1 MVRRDGTPIIVE
13 THGRTIAYRG
23 HQVRITAIRD
33 ITERKKAEEALRESE
48 ARFRTIAETLPV
60 LISLSRTEDSA
71 ILFTNTAYNDAF
83 GFRKEEIIGPK
94 GQDVYCDPADRTKMI
109 DTIKEQG
116 FINNY
121 QLKAKKSDGT
131 PLWLLSSV
139 RPIMYEGKPA
149 IIGASIDITERK
161 QAEEAL
167 RKSEKRHHSLFE
179 NMLDG
184 YAYCRMIFEGGIPLD
199 FVYLDVNPA
208 FERLTGLKDVAGKR
222 VSEVIPG
229 IREANPELFEIYGRV
244 AMTGKPERF
253 ETYLDSLHIW
263 FSISVYSPEKEYF
276 VAVFDNITE
285 RKRAEEALRDNIQ
298 LLNDIIDGSPSPIF
312 LKDRDGK
319 FITINASLERMLG
332 RSRQELKG
340 KTDYDIAPKE
350 VADYW
355 RSHDAKVM
363 ATGKAIQMEEVADL
377 QDGHHIFLA
386 NKFPLVNANG
396 QVYGIGAISHDIT
409 ERKQAEEALRLSEE
423 KFALSFANNPAAI
436 AMTRLEDGL
445 FLEVNDTWVALNG
458 YSREE
463 AIGHFAREMHIW
475 PTTEAVSRFVQE
487 LQEKGFLRGWEQEFL
502 KKSGEV
508 FVAQLS
514 AQVLTLRGEKVIL
527 STFVDITERKR
538 AEEALQTTLQRLHT
552 LVASMH
558 SSILLVNDDGR
569 IAFANQAF
577 CDYFNLRDS
586 FADLVGIT
594 SDEMIEKI
602 KNAYLHSDEQVA
614 HIREIVRQGQSVTGE
629 EIAMRNGRSCLRD
642 FIPIYRDGKSYGRLW
657 QHTDITERKRAEEE
671 LRKSRDELE
680 IRVQERTSDLKE
692 ANEALRQLSSRLL
705 SAQEEERKRI
715 AGEIHDTLGACLSA
729 IKFKVEGAV
738 QQIGETAAVATQSF
752 GTILPVIQEG
762 IEECRRMQQ
771 DLRPSLLD
779 DLGLLATLSWF
790 CRRYQTIYTGIKV
803 ELEQA
808 LEESDIPN
816 ALKIVIFRVTQEG
829 MNNIAK
835 HSKADLV
842 HLSLRKMDGRIE
854 LVLKDNGQGFDL
866 KKVLGSESTKRGL
879 GLTSMRER
887 TELSGGSFAIES
899 SGGKRNNRSCFMV
912 IERG

>member
-1 MVRRDGTPIIVE
+1 MM
-13 THGRTIAYRG
+13 
-23 HQVRITAIRD
+23 TAIR
-33 ITERKKAEEALRESE
+33 
-48 ARFRTIAETLPV
+48 
-60 LISLSRTEDSA
+60 
-71 ILFTNTAYNDAF
+71 
-83 GFRKEEIIGPK
+83 
-94 GQDVYCDPADRTKMI
+94 
-109 DTIKEQG
+109 
-116 FINNY
+116 
-121 QLKAKKSDGT
+121 
-131 PLWLLSSV
+131 
-139 RPIMYEGKPA
+139 
-149 IIGASIDITERK
+149 DITERK

-167 RKSEKRHHSLFE
+167 QESEEKYRNLFE
-179 NMLDG
+179 NIEEMVTVYEVERDDNGQIIERWLRDANRAFLRAVG
-184 YAYCRMIFEGGIPLD
+184 VSSIDKIRGKTSSQIF
-199 FVYLDVNPA
+199 
-208 FERLTGLKDVAGKR
+208 GK
-222 VSEVIPG
+222 VWSEVHLPAVQKAMDTG
-229 IREANPELFEIYGRV
+229 QVQVQEVYRPESGRHYITSV
-244 AMTGKPERF
+244 VWLNAQ
-253 ETYLDSLHIW
+253 TYLD
-263 FSISVYSPEKEYF
+263 
-276 VAVFDNITE
+276 
-285 RKRAEEALRDNIQ
+285 
-298 LLNDIIDGSPSPIF
+298 
-312 LKDRDGK
+312 
-319 FITINASLERMLG
+319 
-332 RSRQELKG
+332 
-340 KTDYDIAPKE
+340 
-350 VADYW
+350 
-355 RSHDAKVM
+355 
-363 ATGKAIQMEEVADL
+363 TGW
-377 QDGHHIFLA
+377 
-386 NKFPLVNANG
+386 
-396 QVYGIGAISHDIT
+396 DIT

-475 PTTEAVSRFVQE
+475 PTTEAASRFVQE
-487 LQEKGFLRGWEQEFL
+487 LQEKGSLRGWEQEFL

-602 KNAYLHSDEQVA
+602 KNAYLRSDEQVA

-738 QQIGETAAVATQSF
+738 QQIGETAAVPTQSF

-779 DLGLLATLSWF
+779 DLGLLATLSWY

-803 ELEQA
+803 ELEQV

-816 ALKIVIFRVTQEG
+816 ALKIVIFRITQEG

-842 HLSLRKMDGRIE
+842 HLSLGKMGGRIE

-887 TELSGGSFAIES
+887 TELSGGSFGIES
-899 SGGKRNNRSCFMV
+899 AEGKGQPFV
-912 IERG
+912 LHGY